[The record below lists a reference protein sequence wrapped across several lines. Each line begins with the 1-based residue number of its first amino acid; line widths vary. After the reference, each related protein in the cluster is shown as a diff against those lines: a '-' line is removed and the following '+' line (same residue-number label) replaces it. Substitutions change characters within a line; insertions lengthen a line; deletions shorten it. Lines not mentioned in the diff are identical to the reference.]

1 MTQSSNTSS
10 WCKFAMRITTVVVA
24 GTAALT
30 VLVGGLGDTREVRA
44 TVAPATLVTQVQEDG
59 PGWDCRTRGNHI
71 CGPGGRIQAGCYE
84 HGRLVIPWVRFDV
97 PREDFLWG
105 RGYTAAGRYATCTEL
120 LASA

>member
-1 MTQSSNTSS
+1 MTQSSNTLR
-10 WCKFAMRITTVVVA
+10 KMAMSVVTVVVV
-24 GTAALT
+24 GTAAL
-30 VLVGGLGDTREVRA
+30 VVHAGGVGDTREVR
-44 TVAPATLVTQVQEDG
+44 TNVAPASVVTQVQEDSR
-59 PGWDCRTRGNHI
+59 GWDCRTRGNHI

-105 RGYTAAGRYATCTEL
+105 RGYTSAGRYATCTEL